1 MKEKGWDSQPFSF
14 TMDGRAMKKTGLV
27 ILALV
32 IALTTA
38 SCATEGYNTQRG
50 AAVGAALGAIAGQA
64 IGRNTAG
71 TLIGAAGGALAG
83 AIIGN
88 AHDQAYYDRRLAAS
102 EQGAYRA
109 TPAPNGS
116 AYAEAPPGEWVT
128 VPGRWV
134 NGKWVPSHREWF
146 PVNPR

>member
-1 MKEKGWDSQPFSF
+1 MEG
-14 TMDGRAMKKTGLV
+14 GAMKKTGLV
-27 ILALV
+27 ILTLV

-50 AAVGAALGAIAGQA
+50 AAAGAVLGALAGQA
-64 IGRNTAG
+64 IGHNTAG
-71 TLIGAAGGALAG
+71 TLIGAAGGALTG

-88 AHDQAYYDRRLAAS
+88 AHDQAYYDRRLSAY

-109 TPAPNGS
+109 SPAPNGS
-116 AYAEAPPGEWVT
+116 GYAEAPPGQWVT
-128 VPGRWV
+128 APGRWV
-134 NGKWVPSHREWF
+134 HGTWVPSHREWV